1 MIDAVLLRD
10 TVRLRVLGDSERLRE
25 RLLLFDFV
33 FKGVTLRVRERLIEG
48 LTDRLGNT
56 VDVRLLTL
64 ENEGL
69 AEPVCET
76 LDVEVTDALPEYVL
90 PPTARRLAAIVRI
103 LNIYIFGRSYLKVF
117 SNKDT
122 NAYS

>member
-10 TVRLRVLGDSERLRE
+10 RLRLRVLGDGERLRE
-25 RLLLFDFV
+25 RLLLFDLV

-56 VDVRLLTL
+56 VDVRLLIL

-69 AEPVCET
+69 AEPV
-76 LDVEVTDALPEYVL
+76 
-90 PPTARRLAAIVRI
+90 
-103 LNIYIFGRSYLKVF
+103 
-117 SNKDT
+117 
-122 NAYS
+122 